1 VTRTAVVHGLFQF
14 QRQPTTR
21 ISPALGLKFTPI
33 VCRKLNILKAFFIV
47 LRVLLTRFSFFTV
60 SWSVEMWPWSITSL
74 PTAMMKLQNV
84 IHSISCKGLIDL
96 DVGSQLSKKN
106 IFNIFVNPY
115 ILSLL
120 FYF

>member
-1 VTRTAVVHGLFQF
+1 QF
-14 QRQPTTR
+14 QRQPTTL

-33 VCRKLNILKAFFIV
+33 VCRKLNILKSFFIV
-47 LRVLLTRFSFFTV
+47 LRVLITLFSFFTV

-96 DVGSQLSKKN
+96 ESGCRFPILQKKKY
-106 IFNIFVNPY
+106 FQFLL
-115 ILSLL
+115 ILTYYLC
-120 FYF
+120 YFI